1 MLRIELLGEGNAAEV
16 HKYQLS
22 EPQRGTPPFLV
33 AAKTAKAADDGG
45 ATRTELLE
53 EAAILA
59 LLNHRNML
67 PLVGVVTVPTN
78 LPLLV
83 LLMYCERGT
92 LKDHVANAGVGGI
105 STATLLTFC
114 AEVLQGL
121 YDISSRR
128 IVHRDI
134 AARNVLL
141 DANEV
146 CKLADFGR
154 AVALADVGVGLRQD
168 DRGAA
173 DPARRGRGAGVGA
186 VLDGIGHLVLR
197 LHGVGGA
204 LGRRG
209 PLPRH
214 RELHRSLELCAG
226 GKADVGASGAAGRHP
241 PAADAAVLGSPSG
254 RPTEHSRAIHHSG
267 QPRGNPG
274 RPGPGRDAAHGRR
287 REASARVSR
296 YSSAAC
302 RHTS

>member
-1 MLRIELLGEGNAAEV
+1 MAQGCRRAHYWPSGGLRAHHSPYGAAAKSARKRPIWLKNRLDLNAA
-16 HKYQLS
+16 
-22 EPQRGTPPFLV
+22 
-33 AAKTAKAADDGG
+33 
-45 ATRTELLE
+45 
-53 EAAILA
+53 
-59 LLNHRNML
+59 
-67 PLVGVVTVPTN
+67 
-78 LPLLV
+78 
-83 LLMYCERGT
+83 
-92 LKDHVANAGVGGI
+92 
-105 STATLLTFC
+105 
-114 AEVLQGL
+114 
-121 YDISSRR
+121 
-128 IVHRDI
+128 
-134 AARNVLL
+134 
-141 DANEV
+141 
-146 CKLADFGR
+146 
-154 AVALADVGVGLRQD
+154 
-168 DRGAA
+168 
-173 DPARRGRGAGVGA
+173 GRGAGVGA

-204 LGRRG
+204 LSRRR